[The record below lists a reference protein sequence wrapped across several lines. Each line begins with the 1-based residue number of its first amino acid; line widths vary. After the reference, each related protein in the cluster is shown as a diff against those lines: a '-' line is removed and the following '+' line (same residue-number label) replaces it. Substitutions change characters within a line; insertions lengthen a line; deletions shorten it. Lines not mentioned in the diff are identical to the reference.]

1 MSSYLTPLFVALGG
15 ALGALTR
22 YTVTLLAASFL
33 GSSFP
38 YGTLLVNGAGSFL
51 IGLLA
56 FFFTQHFPSPLASAF
71 LVTGF
76 LGGLTTFSSMMNE
89 IMQFFLAGHLL
100 EGCTY
105 LRMHLPAL
113 PAPHRT
119 SCRLRRIPSHE
130 PDQPVATH
138 SQKAM

>member
-1 MSSYLTPLFVALGG
+1 MSSYLTPLLVALGG

-22 YTVTLLAASFL
+22 YTVTLVAASFL

-38 YGTLLVNGAGSFL
+38 YGTLIVNGAGSFL

-56 FFFTQHFPSPLASAF
+56 CFFTQHFPSPLASPLASAF

-89 IMQFFLAGHLL
+89 IMQLFLAGQLL
-100 EGCTY
+100 EGCAY
-105 LRMHLPAL
+105 LLSQLLIGVLAVFAGYFLM
-113 PAPHRT
+113 
-119 SCRLRRIPSHE
+119 SRIPL
-130 PDQPVATH
+130 
-138 SQKAM
+138 

>member
-1 MSSYLTPLFVALGG
+1 MPPPFWKQL
-15 ALGALTR
+15 
-22 YTVTLLAASFL
+22 
-33 GSSFP
+33 P

-56 FFFTQHFPSPLASAF
+56 FFFTQHFPALASAF

-89 IMQFFLAGHLL
+89 IMQFFLVGPLL

-105 LRMHLPAL
+105 LLSQLLIGLLAVFAGYLLMSGSACSSP
-113 PAPHRT
+113 
-119 SCRLRRIPSHE
+119 
-130 PDQPVATH
+130 QPKGDV
-138 SQKAM
+138 K

>member
-1 MSSYLTPLFVALGG
+1 MSSYLTPLLVALGG

-33 GSSFP
+33 GSNFP

-51 IGLLA
+51 IGLLD

-105 LRMHLPAL
+105 LLSQLLIGLLAVFAGYLLM
-113 PAPHRT
+113 
-119 SCRLRRIPSHE
+119 SRISL
-130 PDQPVATH
+130 
-138 SQKAM
+138 

>member
-1 MSSYLTPLFVALGG
+1 MRLCLYHQKGSPMSSYLTPLLVALGG

-22 YTVTLLAASFL
+22 YTVTLAAASFL

-38 YGTLLVNGAGSFL
+38 YGTLIVNGAGSFL

-56 FFFTQHFPSPLASAF
+56 CCFTQHFPSPLASAF

-89 IMQFFLAGHLL
+89 IMQFFLAGQLL
-100 EGCTY
+100 EGCAY
-105 LRMHLPAL
+105 LLSQLLIGLLAVFAGYFLM
-113 PAPHRT
+113 
-119 SCRLRRIPSHE
+119 SRIPL
-130 PDQPVATH
+130 
-138 SQKAM
+138 

>member
-1 MSSYLTPLFVALGG
+1 MRLCLYHQKGSPMSSYLTPLLVALGG

-22 YTVTLLAASFL
+22 YTVTLVAASFL

-38 YGTLLVNGAGSFL
+38 YGTLIVNGAGSFL

-56 FFFTQHFPSPLASAF
+56 FFTQCFPSPLASAF

-89 IMQFFLAGHLL
+89 IMQLFLAGQLL
-100 EGCTY
+100 EGCAY
-105 LRMHLPAL
+105 LLSQLLIGLLAVFAGYFLMSRLPL
-113 PAPHRT
+113 
-119 SCRLRRIPSHE
+119 
-130 PDQPVATH
+130 
-138 SQKAM
+138 

>member
-1 MSSYLTPLFVALGG
+1 MSSYLTPLLVALGG

-89 IMQFFLAGHLL
+89 IMQFFP
-100 EGCTY
+100 CRSPSR
-105 LRMHLPAL
+105 RMHLPAL

-130 PDQPVATH
+130 PDQPVASH

>member
-1 MSSYLTPLFVALGG
+1 MFKAESLLAPSAKEISHPPSLLSAERIPTSSYLTP
-15 ALGALTR
+15 
-22 YTVTLLAASFL
+22 LLAASFL

-100 EGCTY
+100 EGCAY
-105 LRMHLPAL
+105 LLSQLLIGLLAVFAGYLLM
-113 PAPHRT
+113 
-119 SCRLRRIPSHE
+119 SRISL
-130 PDQPVATH
+130 
-138 SQKAM
+138 

>member
-1 MSSYLTPLFVALGG
+1 MSSYLTPLLVALGG

-22 YTVTLLAASFL
+22 YTVTLLSASFL

-76 LGGLTTFSSMMNE
+76 LGGLTTFSKDAPTCSPSSSSD
-89 IMQFFLAGHLL
+89 FL
-100 EGCTY
+100 
-105 LRMHLPAL
+105 
-113 PAPHRT
+113 
-119 SCRLRRIPSHE
+119 PSS
-130 PDQPVATH
+130 PDTF
-138 SQKAM
+138 S

>member
-1 MSSYLTPLFVALGG
+1 MRLCLYHQKGSPMSSYLTPLFVALGG

-22 YTVTLLAASFL
+22 YTVTLVAASFL

-38 YGTLLVNGAGSFL
+38 YGTLVVNGAGSFL

-56 FFFTQHFPSPLASAF
+56 CFFTQCFPSPLASAF

-89 IMQFFLAGHLL
+89 IMQFFLAGQLL
-100 EGCTY
+100 EGCAY
-105 LRMHLPAL
+105 LLSQLLIGLLAVFAGYFLM
-113 PAPHRT
+113 
-119 SCRLRRIPSHE
+119 SRIPL
-130 PDQPVATH
+130 
-138 SQKAM
+138 

>member
-1 MSSYLTPLFVALGG
+1 MSSYLTPLLVALGG

-56 FFFTQHFPSPLASAF
+56 FFFTQYSPPCLCIS
-71 LVTGF
+71 GD
-76 LGGLTTFSSMMNE
+76 G
-89 IMQFFLAGHLL
+89 IPRRPHDLL
-100 EGCTY
+100 LHDE
-105 LRMHLPAL
+105 
-113 PAPHRT
+113 
-119 SCRLRRIPSHE
+119 
-130 PDQPVATH
+130 
-138 SQKAM
+138 

>member
-1 MSSYLTPLFVALGG
+1 MSSYLTPLLVALGG

-56 FFFTQHFPSPLASAF
+56 FFTQHFPSPLASAF

-100 EGCTY
+100 EGCAY
-105 LRMHLPAL
+105 LLSQLLIGLLAVFAGYLLM
-113 PAPHRT
+113 
-119 SCRLRRIPSHE
+119 SRISL
-130 PDQPVATH
+130 
-138 SQKAM
+138 

>member
-1 MSSYLTPLFVALGG
+1 MSSYLTPLLVALGG

-22 YTVTLLAASFL
+22 YTVTLAAASFL
-33 GSSFP
+33 GSSLP

-56 FFFTQHFPSPLASAF
+56 FFFTQCFPSPLASAF

-89 IMQFFLAGHLL
+89 IMQLFLAGQLF
-100 EGCTY
+100 EGCAY
-105 LRMHLPAL
+105 LLSQPLIGLLAVFAGYFLM
-113 PAPHRT
+113 
-119 SCRLRRIPSHE
+119 SRIPL
-130 PDQPVATH
+130 
-138 SQKAM
+138 

>member
-1 MSSYLTPLFVALGG
+1 MSSYLTPLLVALGG

-76 LGGLTTFSSMMNE
+76 LGGLTTFSCTHVRSMPRAENGTSYCFASASPRPAQKYSRGECAMTSVLMN
-89 IMQFFLAGHLL
+89 
-100 EGCTY
+100 
-105 LRMHLPAL
+105 
-113 PAPHRT
+113 
-119 SCRLRRIPSHE
+119 
-130 PDQPVATH
+130 V
-138 SQKAM
+138 

>member
-1 MSSYLTPLFVALGG
+1 MSSYLTPLLVALGS

-38 YGTLLVNGAGSFL
+38 YGTLLV

-105 LRMHLPAL
+105 LLSQLLIGLLAVFAGYLLM
-113 PAPHRT
+113 
-119 SCRLRRIPSHE
+119 SRISL
-130 PDQPVATH
+130 
-138 SQKAM
+138 

>member
-1 MSSYLTPLFVALGG
+1 MSSYLTPLLVALGG

-38 YGTLLVNGAGSFL
+38 YGT
-51 IGLLA
+51 LLA

-105 LRMHLPAL
+105 LLSQLLIGLLAVFAGYLLM
-113 PAPHRT
+113 
-119 SCRLRRIPSHE
+119 SRISL
-130 PDQPVATH
+130 
-138 SQKAM
+138 

>member
-1 MSSYLTPLFVALGG
+1 MHRCLYHQKGFPMSSYLTPLLVTLGG

-22 YTVTLLAASFL
+22 YTVTLVAASFL

-38 YGTLLVNGAGSFL
+38 YGTLIVNGAGSFL

-56 FFFTQHFPSPLASAF
+56 FFFTQCFPSPLASAF

-89 IMQFFLAGHLL
+89 IMQFFLAGQLL
-100 EGCTY
+100 EGGAY
-105 LRMHLPAL
+105 LLSQLLIGLLAVFAGYLLM
-113 PAPHRT
+113 
-119 SCRLRRIPSHE
+119 SRIPL
-130 PDQPVATH
+130 
-138 SQKAM
+138 

>member
-1 MSSYLTPLFVALGG
+1 MRLCLYHQKGSPMSSYLTPLLVALGG

-22 YTVTLLAASFL
+22 YTVTLAAASFL

-51 IGLLA
+51 IGLLT

-89 IMQFFLAGHLL
+89 IMQFFLAGQLL
-100 EGCTY
+100 EGCAY
-105 LRMHLPAL
+105 LLSQLLIGLLAVFAGYFLM
-113 PAPHRT
+113 
-119 SCRLRRIPSHE
+119 SRIPL
-130 PDQPVATH
+130 
-138 SQKAM
+138 

>member
-1 MSSYLTPLFVALGG
+1 MSSYLTPLLVALGG

-51 IGLLA
+51 IGFLA

-71 LVTGF
+71 LGAVTAAK
-76 LGGLTTFSSMMNE
+76 TFQKFQS
-89 IMQFFLAGHLL
+89 L
-100 EGCTY
+100 
-105 LRMHLPAL
+105 HLPWGFVDGCNGNSGGSETR
-113 PAPHRT
+113 APYV
-119 SCRLRRIPSHE
+119 LF
-130 PDQPVATH
+130 PVV
-138 SQKAM
+138 SSYI

>member
-1 MSSYLTPLFVALGG
+1 MRLCLYHQKGSPMSSYLTPLLVALGG

-22 YTVTLLAASFL
+22 YTVTLVAASFL

-38 YGTLLVNGAGSFL
+38 YGTLIVNGAGSFL

-56 FFFTQHFPSPLASAF
+56 FFFTQCFPSPLASAF

-89 IMQFFLAGHLL
+89 IMQLFLAGQLL
-100 EGCTY
+100 EGCAY
-105 LRMHLPAL
+105 LLSQLLIGLLAVLAGYFLM
-113 PAPHRT
+113 
-119 SCRLRRIPSHE
+119 SRIPL
-130 PDQPVATH
+130 
-138 SQKAM
+138 

>member
-1 MSSYLTPLFVALGG
+1 MRLCLYHQKGSPMSSYLTPLLVALGG

-22 YTVTLLAASFL
+22 YTVTLVAASFL

-38 YGTLLVNGAGSFL
+38 YGTLVVNGAGSFL

-56 FFFTQHFPSPLASAF
+56 FFFTQCFPSPLASAF

-89 IMQFFLAGHLL
+89 IMQFFLAGQLL
-100 EGCTY
+100 EGCAY
-105 LRMHLPAL
+105 LLSQLLIGLLAVFTGYFLM
-113 PAPHRT
+113 
-119 SCRLRRIPSHE
+119 SRISL
-130 PDQPVATH
+130 
-138 SQKAM
+138 

>member
-1 MSSYLTPLFVALGG
+1 MSSYLTPLLVALGG

-22 YTVTLLAASFL
+22 YTVTLAAASFL

-38 YGTLLVNGAGSFL
+38 YGTLVVNGAGSFL

-56 FFFTQHFPSPLASAF
+56 FFFTQCFPSPLASAF

-89 IMQFFLAGHLL
+89 IMQLFLAGQLL
-100 EGCTY
+100 EGCAY
-105 LRMHLPAL
+105 LLSQLLIGLLAVFAGYFLM
-113 PAPHRT
+113 
-119 SCRLRRIPSHE
+119 SRIPL
-130 PDQPVATH
+130 
-138 SQKAM
+138 

>member
-1 MSSYLTPLFVALGG
+1 MSSYLTPLLVVLGG

-56 FFFTQHFPSPLASAF
+56 FFFTQHFPPPCLCLSGDGIPRRP
-71 LVTGF
+71 
-76 LGGLTTFSSMMNE
+76 
-89 IMQFFLAGHLL
+89 HDLL
-100 EGCTY
+100 LHDE
-105 LRMHLPAL
+105 
-113 PAPHRT
+113 
-119 SCRLRRIPSHE
+119 
-130 PDQPVATH
+130 
-138 SQKAM
+138 

>member
-1 MSSYLTPLFVALGG
+1 MSSYLTPLLVALGG

-56 FFFTQHFPSPLASAF
+56 FFFTQHFPALASAF

-89 IMQFFLAGHLL
+89 IMQFSLSVPSR
-100 EGCTY
+100 
-105 LRMHLPAL
+105 RMHLPAL

-130 PDQPVATH
+130 PDQPVAPH

>member
-1 MSSYLTPLFVALGG
+1 MSSYLTPLLVALGG

-56 FFFTQHFPSPLASAF
+56 FFFTQHFPLASAF

-105 LRMHLPAL
+105 LLSQLLIGLLAVFAGYLLM
-113 PAPHRT
+113 
-119 SCRLRRIPSHE
+119 SRISL
-130 PDQPVATH
+130 
-138 SQKAM
+138 